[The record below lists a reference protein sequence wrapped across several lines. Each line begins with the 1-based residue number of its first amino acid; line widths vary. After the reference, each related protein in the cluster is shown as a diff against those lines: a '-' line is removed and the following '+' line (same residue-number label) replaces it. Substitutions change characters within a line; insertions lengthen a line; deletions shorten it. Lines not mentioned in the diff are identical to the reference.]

1 MDKGQDDIVTVT
13 LSKREVDLLLR
24 YGYPFEEA
32 KEQLEAFKGR
42 TGTNRLKIDSYYL
55 SMIIAD
61 LVRSAKTIRSDATLE
76 EIDALCCTLE
86 SAEQNQPR
94 IRGVK

>member
-42 TGTNRLKIDSYYL
+42 TGTNRL
-55 SMIIAD
+55 
-61 LVRSAKTIRSDATLE
+61 RSIRIT
-76 EIDALCCTLE
+76 C
-86 SAEQNQPR
+86 R
-94 IRGVK
+94 

>member
-1 MDKGQDDIVTVT
+1 MIYYVFQVVRTKVFEIPPLT
-13 LSKREVDLLLR
+13 L
-24 YGYPFEEA
+24 EEA

-86 SAEQNQPR
+86 SAEQKQPR
-94 IRGVK
+94 IRAVK